1 MQTKIRVVIAHKE
14 YAGSFI
20 NRRSDGLTTDAD
32 KAMHFN
38 DMGEASEF
46 LLNNMYAPEDKERYT
61 YKKIKI
67 TTEVLEDEEDD
78 REYESL
84 RESQISP

>member
-1 MQTKIRVVIAHKE
+1 MHSKIRVVIAHKE

-20 NRRSDGLTTDAD
+20 NRRSDGLTTELD

-46 LLNNMYAPEDKERYT
+46 FLNNMYAPLDKESYT
-61 YKKIKI
+61 YKQIKI
-67 TTEVLEDEEDD
+67 TTELMEDEEYANTQSGT
-78 REYESL
+78 EES
-84 RESQISP
+84 EA